1 MKQAADI
8 LQILLGLPG
17 LWLGLAGCAIVFAA
31 FWLTGKYA
39 LFGLYFAARGAV
51 SAIHWL
57 AAPNWKK
64 IHRIAFYG
72 AFALILYPFR
82 LDLKEAIQYAENNWI
97 APTYISPSD
106 TSAWALSQYEAHL
119 EKQTTPDEAEI
130 VKHRTREIAA
140 RVGSTPLAIYEV
152 ALSECGL
159 NPFVIRTDGV
169 AAGWIQFTR
178 AGLSGLGVSLEEV
191 KAACHRR
198 DAVFIMDLTEKYLV
212 RAANGRALPTSAD
225 VYTAVFAPSFVGREE
240 SSILYQGRN
249 RPSYFLNAGLDG
261 HKYRREGNRIVW
273 YRDPDGI
280 ITINDLRLALMAKR
294 AKFLK
299 G

>member
-1 MKQAADI
+1 MKAAADI
-8 LQILLGLPG
+8 LQILLSLPG
-17 LWLGLAGCAIVFAA
+17 LWLGLAGCAVVVLLLAQSLKLARCAIQAAKWGVTMARKVFVRLTWKAA
-31 FWLTGKYA
+31 AMY
-39 LFGLYFAARGAV
+39 GLCG
-51 SAIHWL
+51 L
-57 AAPNWKK
+57 A
-64 IHRIAFYG
+64 
-72 AFALILYPFR
+72 LYPFR

-106 TSAWALSQYEAHL
+106 TSAWALYQYEAHL
-119 EKQTTPDEAEI
+119 EKQVTPDEADI
-130 VKHRTREIAA
+130 VKRRTREIAA

-152 ALSECGL
+152 AYSECGL

-198 DAVFIMDLTEKYLV
+198 DAAFIMGLTERYLV
-212 RAANGRALPTSAD
+212 MAANGHALPTSTE

-240 SSILYQGRN
+240 SCMLYQGRN
-249 RPSYFLNAGLDG
+249 KPSYFLNAGLDG

-273 YRDPDGI
+273 YRDPDGT
-280 ITINDLRLALMAKR
+280 ITIKDLRLALMAKR

>member
-1 MKQAADI
+1 MKAAADI
-8 LQILLGLPG
+8 LQILLSLPG
-17 LWLGLAGCAIVFAA
+17 LWLGLAGCAVVVLLLAQSLKFARCAIQAAKWGVGLARKA
-31 FWLTGKYA
+31 FVRLTWKAAA
-39 LFGLYFAARGAV
+39 LYGLCG
-51 SAIHWL
+51 L
-57 AAPNWKK
+57 A
-64 IHRIAFYG
+64 
-72 AFALILYPFR
+72 LYPFR

-119 EKQTTPDEAEI
+119 EKQVTPDEADI
-130 VKHRTREIAA
+130 IKRRTREIAA

-152 ALSECGL
+152 AYSECGL

-191 KAACHRR
+191 KAACQSR
-198 DAVFIMDLTEKYLV
+198 DAAFIMDLTERYLV
-212 RAANGRALPTSAD
+212 MAANGHPLPTSTEI
-225 VYTAVFAPSFVGREE
+225 YTAVFAPSFVGREE
-240 SSILYQGRN
+240 SCILYQGFN

-273 YRDPDGI
+273 YRDPDGT
-280 ITINDLRLALMAKR
+280 ITIKDLRLALMAKR